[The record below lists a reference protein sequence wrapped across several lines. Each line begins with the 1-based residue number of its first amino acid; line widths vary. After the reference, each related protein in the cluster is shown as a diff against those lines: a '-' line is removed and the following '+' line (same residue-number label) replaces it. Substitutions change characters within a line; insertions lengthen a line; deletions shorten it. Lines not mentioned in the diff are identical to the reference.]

1 MHSADPSLS
10 TATPARRAAR
20 RRAVLSDPQLAPETR
35 VVVIGQAEDL
45 HRALTHP
52 AVEAGRFVVVEAHVL
67 DVEVGLADHARRG
80 IEHRLES
87 FGADALLFAG
97 TVGPSA
103 SAWATDVAIAHG
115 IPLWAVMPTEMSAGA
130 DPRVVWPGGEP
141 LLQLAGYR
149 RSRVALAIKRGID
162 VVGALVG
169 IVVSAPVMLVVV
181 ALIRLESRGW
191 PLFLHTRVTRD
202 GHRFG
207 CLKLRTMHAD
217 AEAQLEADDAMYA
230 DYVRNNYKIPE
241 DQDPRI
247 TRLGRFLRRTSLD
260 EVPQFWNVLSGEMSL
275 VGPRPLVPSE
285 LEHYTGARQR
295 LLLSMR
301 PGLTGAWAVSGR
313 HGVGYPERCEI
324 ELGYV
329 RSWSLLAD
337 ARVLLRT
344 IRALASY

>member
-1 MHSADPSLS
+1 MHSTDPSLS

-35 VVVIGQAEDL
+35 VVVIGQAEDI

-52 AVEAGRFVVVEAHVL
+52 AVEAGRFVVVEAHVV
-67 DVEVGLADHARRG
+67 DVEVGLADVARRG
-80 IEHRLES
+80 IEHRMES

-97 TVGPSA
+97 PVGPSA

-115 IPLWAVMPTEMSAGA
+115 IPLWAVMPTEVSAGA

-149 RSRVALAIKRGID
+149 RSRVALAIKRGMDIT
-162 VVGALVG
+162 GALVG
-169 IVVSAPVMLVVV
+169 IVMAAPLMLVLA
-181 ALIRLESRGW
+181 ALIRLESKGW
-191 PLFLHTRVTRD
+191 PFFLHTRVTRD

-217 AEAQLEADDAMYA
+217 AEAQLEADDAMY
-230 DYVRNNYKIPE
+230 DSYVRNNYKIPE
-241 DQDPRI
+241 DEDPRV
-247 TRLGRFLRRTSLD
+247 TRLGRLLRRTSLD
-260 EVPQFWNVLSGEMSL
+260 EVPQFWNVLAGEMSL

-285 LEHYTGARQR
+285 LEHYAGARQR

-313 HGVGYPERCEI
+313 HAVGYPERTEI

-329 RSWSLLAD
+329 RRWSLRGDL
-337 ARVLLRT
+337 RVLVRT
-344 IRALASY
+344 LRALASY